1 MVEDDP
7 VAAEAHRAYVERLA
21 GFTVAGVAHS
31 GAETVRFC
39 RTRHVDLVLLD
50 FYLPDTHGLAV
61 CRTLRA
67 EGNPVDVIA
76 VTSARDLGV
85 VRAAVSAGVVQY
97 LLKPFTFAALRDKL
111 DSYARFRDSAAQ
123 PGEVDG
129 QAEVDRML
137 ATLRTTEH
145 ATLPK
150 GMSGETLDAISA
162 VLADSARDSAADGSE
177 PGEGAPDDGAGM
189 SAAAVADA
197 VGVARVTAR
206 RYLEYLADNGL
217 ARRKPHY
224 GGVGRPEV
232 RYAAMSRKA

>member
-1 MVEDDP
+1 MLVVEDDP
-7 VAAEAHRAYVERLA
+7 VAAEAHRAYVERLP
-21 GFTVAGVAHS
+21 GFTVAGVVHS

-39 RTRHVDLVLLD
+39 RTRPVDLVLLD

-67 EGNPVDVIA
+67 DGNTVDVIA

-111 DSYARFRDSAAQ
+111 ESYARFRDSAAQ

-145 ATLPK
+145 AALPK
-150 GMSGETLDAISA
+150 GMSGETLEAISA
-162 VLADSARDSAADGSE
+162 VLADAAREDAS
-177 PGEGAPDDGAGM
+177 DDGEGM

-206 RYLEYLADNGL
+206 RYLEYLADSGL